1 MLRAL
6 VPSGSGG
13 TGHTHSSPGLLTG
26 RSRPDLLTISP
37 TPHQT
42 PVCVCVCVCAC
53 THSVMSNSAAP
64 WTVAHQ
70 APLSVGFPRQGYWSE
85 LPFPPPGDL
94 TDTGS
99 EPVSLGSP
107 ALAGRFFTTDSGQ
120 IPHLLGCWGVWVQRP
135 VATLWLSQQLCFPL
149 RVWQSWG
156 CTRHAQP
163 LQQPLEVRYHPVA
176 KASRSPRFHGGTEIR
191 EGCCLGN
198 PVGSSDS
205 AGL

>member
-42 PVCVCVCVCAC
+42 PGVCVCVCVCVC
-53 THSVMSNSAAP
+53 THTLSVMSDSVAP

-70 APLSVGFPRQGYWSE
+70 APLSMGFPRQGYWSE

-94 TDTGS
+94 TDIGS
-99 EPVSLGSP
+99 EPASLGSP
-107 ALAGRFFTTDSGQ
+107 ALAGRFFTTDSGAKSH
-120 IPHLLGCWGVWVQRP
+120 ISWVAGEFGCS
-135 VATLWLSQQLCFPL
+135 TLWPPC
-149 RVWQSWG
+149 G
-156 CTRHAQP
+156 
-163 LQQPLEVRYHPVA
+163 
-176 KASRSPRFHGGTEIR
+176 
-191 EGCCLGN
+191 
-198 PVGSSDS
+198 
-205 AGL
+205 